1 MIEKRKHLR
10 LQFGFRVHSKS
21 GNGTW
26 VAEDISVGG
35 CFLKAIES
43 MPVGSKI
50 DLVFQIPGSS
60 NYIEA
65 GGEVK
70 HINGSGMGVEFIDMD
85 NKGKEEVD
93 HFVQDVY
100 QFIGKHSK

>member
-21 GNGTW
+21 GNGAW
-26 VAEDISVGG
+26 VTEDISGGG
-35 CFLKAIES
+35 CFLKAMEN

-60 NYIEA
+60 HYIEA
-65 GGEVK
+65 TGEVK
-70 HINGSGMGVEFIDMD
+70 HVKDRGMGLQFIDMD
-85 NKGKEEVD
+85 NKGKDEVD
-93 HFVQDVY
+93 HFIQDVY
-100 QFIGKHSK
+100 QFIGKHA